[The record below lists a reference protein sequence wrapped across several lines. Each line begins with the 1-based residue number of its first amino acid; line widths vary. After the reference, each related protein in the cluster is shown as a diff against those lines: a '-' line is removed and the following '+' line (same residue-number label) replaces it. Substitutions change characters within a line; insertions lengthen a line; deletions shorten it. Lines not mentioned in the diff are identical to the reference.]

1 MDIENTKL
9 LKERSFTPEMIGNSD
24 MLIAVRKRDEKN
36 EYTINVS
43 LAEGQYE
50 MSVTESQLQKLRDGT
65 YKVTIIPSGLPM
77 LEKVG

>member
-9 LKERSFTPEMIGNSD
+9 LKERPFTPEMIGNSD

>member
-1 MDIENTKL
+1 
-9 LKERSFTPEMIGNSD
+9 MIGNSD